1 MATRDRRGVQE
12 RYVQIDRRL
21 ASHFDWTLFGIVLSL
36 TLLGILT
43 IYSATYS
50 ITEGQAGGLAAKQ
63 LYWLVVGLAAML
75 AALSIDYHHL
85 DRLAYPFYGLV
96 LFLLLLVLFI
106 GSVGGGSQ
114 RWLNLGFFIL
124 QPSEPAKLAIVL
136 ALAKYLQYDEPPD
149 GYRLRDLWLPFLLV
163 APLILLTLV
172 QPDLG
177 TAIILSLI
185 FMSIMLMGGLRLRSF
200 LYLAAAG
207 VVFMPIAWHF
217 LKPYQQKRILIFL
230 NPDLDP
236 LGAGYH
242 VIQSKIAV
250 GSGRFF
256 GKGYL
261 KGTQNQLDFLPAQ
274 HTDFV
279 FSVFAEEWGLAG
291 CVLLLALYFAFIVVS
306 LRVVARAKDRFGAL
320 LVFGILAMFFWQV
333 LINASMVTG
342 LLPVVGIPLPLLS
355 YGGSS
360 MVSMMVGAGFLI
372 NVSMRRF
379 TF

>member
-63 LYWLVVGLAAML
+63 FYWLVIGLAAML

-124 QPSEPAKLAIVL
+124 QPSEPAKLAVVL

-217 LKPYQQKRILIFL
+217 LKSYQQKRILIFL

>member
-63 LYWLVVGLAAML
+63 FYWLVVGLAAML

-124 QPSEPAKLAIVL
+124 QPSEPAKLAVVL

>member
-124 QPSEPAKLAIVL
+124 QPSEPAKLAVVL

-291 CVLLLALYFAFIVVS
+291 CVLLLALYFAFLVVS

-320 LVFGILAMFFWQV
+320 LVFGILAIFFWQV

>member
-1 MATRDRRGVQE
+1 M
-12 RYVQIDRRL
+12 QIDRRL

-63 LYWLVVGLAAML
+63 FYWLVVGLAAML

-85 DRLAYPFYGLV
+85 ERLAYPFYGLV

-124 QPSEPAKLAIVL
+124 QPSEPAKLAVVL

-291 CVLLLALYFAFIVVS
+291 CVLLLALYFAFLVVS

-320 LVFGILAMFFWQV
+320 LVFGILAIFFWQV

>member
-1 MATRDRRGVQE
+1 M
-12 RYVQIDRRL
+12 
-21 ASHFDWTLFGIVLSL
+21 
-36 TLLGILT
+36 LGT
-43 IYSATYS
+43 
-50 ITEGQAGGLAAKQ
+50 
-63 LYWLVVGLAAML
+63 
-75 AALSIDYHHL
+75 LSIDYHYL
-85 DRLAYPFYGLV
+85 DRLAYPFYGAV
-96 LFLLLLVLFI
+96 LFLLILVLFI

-114 RWLNLGFFIL
+114 RWLNLGFFVL

-136 ALAKYLQYDEPPD
+136 ALAKHLQYDEPAG
-149 GYRLRDLWLPFLLV
+149 GYRLRDLWAPFLLV

-185 FMSIMLMGGLRLRSF
+185 LLSIMLMGGLRLRSF
-200 LYLAAAG
+200 FYLAATG
-207 VVFMPIAWHF
+207 VTLMPIAWHF

-250 GSGRFF
+250 GSGRLL

-261 KGTQNQLDFLPAQ
+261 QGTQNQLDFLPAQ
-274 HTDFV
+274 HTDFI
-279 FSVFAEEWGLAG
+279 FSVFAEEWGLLG
-291 CVLLLALYFAFIVVS
+291 GLILLGLYFALIALS
-306 LRVVARAKDRFGAL
+306 LRAVGRAKDRLGAL
-320 LVFGILAMFFWQV
+320 LVFGVLAIFFWQV
-333 LINASMVTG
+333 VINAAMVTG

-360 MVSMMVGAGFLI
+360 MVSMMIAVGLLM

>member
-1 MATRDRRGVQE
+1 
-12 RYVQIDRRL
+12 VQIDRRL
-21 ASHFDWTLFGIVLSL
+21 ASHFDWTLFGIAIGLAM
-36 TLLGILT
+36 LGILT

-50 ITEGQAGGLAAKQ
+50 ITEKQAGGLATKQ
-63 LYWLVVGLAAML
+63 FYWFMIGMVAML
-75 AALSIDYHHL
+75 GALTVDYHHL
-85 DRLAYPFYGLV
+85 NRLAYPFYGVV
-96 LFLLLLVLFI
+96 LFLLFLVLFI

-136 ALAKYLQYDEPPD
+136 ALTKYLQYDEPPD
-149 GYRLRDLWLPFLLV
+149 GYRLRDLWAPFLFV

-177 TAIILSLI
+177 TAIVLSLI
-185 FMSIMLMGGLRLRSF
+185 FLSIMLMGGLRLRSF
-200 LYLAAAG
+200 LYLAATG
-207 VVFMPIAWHF
+207 VALMPIAWHF

-250 GSGRFF
+250 GSGRLL

-261 KGTQNQLDFLPAQ
+261 HGTQNQLDFLPAQ
-274 HTDFV
+274 HTDFI
-279 FSVFAEEWGLAG
+279 FSVFAEEWGLLG
-291 CVLLLALYFAFIVVS
+291 CLILVGLYLTLIVLS
-306 LRVVARAKDRFGAL
+306 LRVVARAKDRFGSL
-320 LVFGILAMFFWQV
+320 LVFGVLAIFFWQV
-333 LINASMVTG
+333 TINVAMVTG
-342 LLPVVGIPLPLLS
+342 LMPVVGIPLPLLS

-360 MVSMMVGAGFLI
+360 MVSMMVAVGLLM

>member
-1 MATRDRRGVQE
+1 M
-12 RYVQIDRRL
+12 DRRL
-21 ASHFDWTLFGIVLSL
+21 VSHFDWTLFGIAVGL

-50 ITEGQAGGLAAKQ
+50 ITEKQASGLATKQ
-63 LYWLVVGLAAML
+63 LYWFIIGMAAML
-75 AALSIDYHHL
+75 GTLSIDYHHF
-85 DRLAYPFYGLV
+85 DRLAYPFYGAV
-96 LFLLLLVLFI
+96 LFLLVLVLFI

-136 ALAKYLQYDEPPD
+136 ALTKYLQYDEPPD
-149 GYRLRDLWLPFLLV
+149 GYRLRDLWAPFLLV
-163 APLILLTLV
+163 APVVLLTLV

-185 FMSIMLMGGLRLRSF
+185 FLSITLMGGLRLRSF
-200 LYLAAAG
+200 FYLAVTG
-207 VVFMPIAWHF
+207 VTLMPVAWHF

-242 VIQSKIAV
+242 VIQSKIAI
-250 GSGRFF
+250 GSGRLL

-261 KGTQNQLDFLPAQ
+261 RGTQNQLDFLPAQ

-279 FSVFAEEWGLAG
+279 FSVFAEEWGLLG
-291 CVLLLALYFAFIVVS
+291 CLILLGVYFAFLVVA
-306 LRVVARAKDRFGAL
+306 LRVVARAKDRFGSL
-320 LVFGILAMFFWQV
+320 LVFGVLAIVFWQV
-333 LINASMVTG
+333 VINIAMVTG
-342 LLPVVGIPLPLLS
+342 LMPVVGIPLPLLS

-360 MVSMMVGAGFLI
+360 VVSMMIAAGLLI